1 MDMIVL
7 VIGFLFL
14 SVGTAS
20 AGLMATWID
29 RKVTARVQYRVGPP
43 WYQSFADV
51 VKLMGK
57 ETIVPRAASKTAFL
71 ISPLIG
77 LAGAAM
83 ASVFVWLAIIA
94 PSESFGGDLIVVIY
108 LLVLPALGMIFGG
121 LALMRR
127 KRRRSSGNWR
137 P

>member
-1 MDMIVL
+1 MDMISL
-7 VIGFLFL
+7 VIVFLVL

-57 ETIVPRAASKTAFL
+57 ETIVPRAASKTL
-71 ISPLIG
+71 
-77 LAGAAM
+77 
-83 ASVFVWLAIIA
+83 
-94 PSESFGGDLIVVIY
+94 
-108 LLVLPALGMIFGG
+108 
-121 LALMRR
+121 
-127 KRRRSSGNWR
+127 
-137 P
+137 